1 MRDKKWDMWRK
12 MKNEDGEESIK
23 YESQKFILA
32 SNLNENVTKWKSN
45 LENPSQGGGLPC
57 DKNGGIFKFEQKTML
72 KSEF

>member
-23 YESQKFILA
+23 NESQKFILA

-45 LENPSQGGGLPC
+45 
-57 DKNGGIFKFEQKTML
+57 FF
-72 KSEF
+72 